1 MHAGRAWAPRRDR
14 LICAMQS
21 KSALRRLFDLPGVAA
36 LEDKALMKPRYA
48 DVDARDVFPEIDACS
63 LALFGITADD
73 AEATARPDGWDGIER
88 RPVREQV
95 EAFEAEGWDVTD
107 DKRRP
112 LRMLGHFNEQLW
124 LAIRGVAGVLPFQ
137 PEAEPD
143 AFRSSLA
150 GEAAAFLRNR
160 R

>member
-1 MHAGRAWAPRRDR
+1 
-14 LICAMQS
+14 MQS
-21 KSALRRLFDLPGVAA
+21 KPALRRLVDLPGIAA
-36 LEDKALMKPRYA
+36 LEERALMKPRYA
-48 DVDARDVFPEIDACS
+48 DVDARSEFPEIDACS

-73 AEATARPDGWDGIER
+73 AEDVVRPAGWDRIER

-95 EAFEAEGWDVTD
+95 DAFEAEGWDVTD

-124 LAIRGVAGVLPFQ
+124 LAVRGVAGALPFQ

-143 AFRSSLA
+143 ASKSSLA